1 MTKEEVL
8 QLEKELSFQEF
19 NNHDAYQLG
28 QIIVD
33 HIEKNHLKNVRIRIV
48 LDKDIVFQYLMDGK
62 KGVTWLDRKQKTVEK
77 YGHSSY
83 YIYLENEE
91 NGTYQEDEKDEKES
105 LFYTNI
111 TLDGR
116 FITVGENNWDLRSR
130 HKFDEVHI
138 DMNDIYTDEDE
149 ESEEVEDDVDSTIED
164 DYNN

>member
-1 MTKEEVL
+1 MDKNRSMVDVAYELMSKKKKAVNFYKLWQEV
-8 QLEKELSFQEF
+8 S
-19 NNHDAYQLG
+19 A
-28 QIIVD
+28 V
-33 HIEKNHLKNVRIRIV
+33 
-48 LDKDIVFQYLMDGK
+48 
-62 KGVTWLDRKQKTVEK
+62 KGFE
-77 YGHSSY
+77 
-83 YIYLENEE
+83 
-91 NGTYQEDEKDEKES
+91 EDEKDEKES

>member
-62 KGVTWLDRKQKTVEK
+62 KGVIWLDRKQKTVEK

-91 NGTYQEDEKDEKES
+91 NKTYQEDEKDES
-105 LFYTNI
+105 LVICGGGFPLIIQN
-111 TLDGR
+111 
-116 FITVGENNWDLRSR
+116 ELRGSILVSGL
-130 HKFDEVHI
+130 VH
-138 DMNDIYTDEDE
+138 DEDHQ
-149 ESEEVEDDVDSTIED
+149 VIF
-164 DYNN
+164 